1 MLRVAIDDLVKEVRI
16 ALDENAEQSSYLN
29 ESVENQD
36 LDAIIRAK
44 LPEAARDVIDT
55 AEVEL
60 LEPVAMQTTATAN
73 EWGGVLTVP
82 ADYLRFV
89 SLEMKGWIRA
99 VTALAAEGSDI
110 ELMQHNPYT
119 RGSKS
124 KPVCI
129 LSTDASGV
137 KVIEYYGVS
146 AEVEKALYMPMP
158 KVVTEG
164 GVDVLPIPSLLKQA
178 IVKRAAGLT
187 LLSRGEAE
195 RASVF
200 LA

>member
-16 ALDENAEQSSYLN
+16 TLDENAEQSSYLN

-82 ADYLRFV
+82 EDYLRFV
-89 SLEMKGWIRA
+89 SLKMKGWVRA

-119 RGSKS
+119 RGTKS

-129 LSTDASGV
+129 LRTNESGV

-146 AEVEKALYMPMP
+146 AEVEKALYVPMP
-158 KVVTEG
+158 KVVTEE
-164 GVDVLPIPSLLKQA
+164 GVDVLPIPVLLKQT

>member
-16 ALDENAEQSSYLN
+16 TLDENAEQSSYLN

-82 ADYLRFV
+82 EDYLRFV
-89 SLEMKGWIRA
+89 SLKMKGWVRA

-119 RGSKS
+119 RGTKS

-129 LSTDASGV
+129 LSTN
-137 KVIEYYGVS
+137 
-146 AEVEKALYMPMP
+146 
-158 KVVTEG
+158 
-164 GVDVLPIPSLLKQA
+164 
-178 IVKRAAGLT
+178 
-187 LLSRGEAE
+187 
-195 RASVF
+195 
-200 LA
+200 